1 MAHEHRIRLW
11 SSGAEVTEWF
21 RIAQTIN
28 IMPQGQEKIDAIHQ
42 HMTHQADLFLMFPEP
57 ILPPFVPTISTADE
71 REIENYNKECKREK
85 ADADSILSVFK
96 STLGPIITTELT
108 STWNDADITS
118 IRKARATWD
127 YIRQYRTMNADAVV
141 TQLKL
146 DIAQLPSA
154 HSIQAA
160 QHVYKQMASLQHQLI
175 TVGAIHAYAEDE
187 LVSLLKGKM
196 VGTSFTNFK
205 FILRSKEK
213 ITTVP
218 TLRLDPLAFTAP
230 IPDQRISWQ
239 ELGQSIQMAV
249 EEEISSQSSST
260 TSSMLISQGDEVAT
274 ALASQMLPS
283 YGRQQQR
290 SSNQS
295 RLPIRSMHANP
306 TNLRQYSSDRQS
318 TPAGGY
324 RRPEQAYNA
333 APARFQPRGYP
344 PTQAQF
350 PPLPA
355 TSAQTTAT
363 S

>member
-1 MAHEHRIRLW
+1 
-11 SSGAEVTEWF
+11 
-21 RIAQTIN
+21 
-28 IMPQGQEKIDAIHQ
+28 
-42 HMTHQADLFLMFPEP
+42 
-57 ILPPFVPTISTADE
+57 
-71 REIENYNKECKREK
+71 
-85 ADADSILSVFK
+85 
-96 STLGPIITTELT
+96 
-108 STWNDADITS
+108 
-118 IRKARATWD
+118 
-127 YIRQYRTMNADAVV
+127 MNADAVV

-146 DIAQLPSA
+146 DIAQLPPA
-154 HSIQAA
+154 YSIQAA

-230 IPDQRISWQ
+230 VPDRRISWQ

-249 EEEISSQSSST
+249 EEDISSQNSST
-260 TSSMLISQGDEVAT
+260 TSSMLTSQGDEVAT
-274 ALASQMLPS
+274 ALASQMLPFH
-283 YGRQQQR
+283 GRQQQR
-290 SSNQS
+290 PSNQS

-306 TNLRQYSSDRQS
+306 TNQRQYSSDRQS

-350 PPLPA
+350 PPLPPQHRQPPPPSTPWQPPTVRRWGPLQQPQPNTQQRGRYA
-355 TSAQTTAT
+355 YTAT
-363 S
+363 AEEISPGESCAFAAEAYDQRLDYYGDSGIPTEGYMSLAAQAADEPYGLEIGQAFAAQEGAYDAGYDFVEFPSYTNRSDGVKLFHSSQL